1 MKTFTVTF
9 ILLSVCGIAFFGNYM
24 YVPALP
30 DISSY
35 FNATAADVAATVTAI
50 LIGMGI
56 SQLILGPLSDSLGRK
71 KILILSILITLAG
84 LFVSSM
90 APSLLMLTLGRFI
103 QGLGVGGI
111 VLLYRTIIR
120 DFFPHDQLAR
130 VVSSFVIFT
139 ATLPS
144 IAPFAGGFFLEM
156 YNWRILFIFLTIITT
171 IPLLIAI
178 FLFKETLPKNKRS
191 ALNAKSI
198 FLNYFRFFKNKKYIT
213 CVALILTSYAGI
225 ITMLTASPFIFENG
239 FGVSKSLYGILI
251 LIATIFSVM
260 AGTANTHYHKSPRKH
275 RPVMIFG
282 IYLSVIGGLLLILSQ
297 MLSFNTI
304 ASTVVFMAIFSFG
317 ASLTY
322 INSTTVMMKSL
333 EINVGLGIAF
343 SGFMQLIGSG
353 IIMLIA
359 ANIHITSC
367 FSLGITII
375 ILAIISFIILSLYKG
390 PKNLSTQ
397 Q

>member
-30 DISSY
+30 DISAY
-35 FNATAADVAATVTAI
+35 FNVTAADVAATITAV

-71 KILILSILITLAG
+71 KILILSILITIAG

-90 APSLLMLTLGRFI
+90 ASSLSMLTLGRFI

-139 ATLPS
+139 AALPS

-156 YNWRILFIFLTIITT
+156 YNWRILFIFLTIITA

-198 FLNYFRFFKNKKYIT
+198 FLNYFRFFKNRRYIT

-239 FGVSKSLYGILI
+239 FGTSKSLYGILI

-282 IYLSVIGGLLLILSQ
+282 IYLSVIGGLLLVLSQ

-304 ASTVVFMAIFSFG
+304 ASTVIFMAIFSFG
-317 ASLTY
+317 AALTY

-353 IIMLIA
+353 VIMLIA

-367 FSLGITII
+367 LSLGITII
-375 ILAIISFIILSLYKG
+375 ILAIISFIILSSYKVQ
-390 PKNLSTQ
+390 KNLSTQ